1 MAIKPTIFKFNIS
14 LSDLNREIYEELNL
28 TVAQHPSETTERMVT
43 RVLAFCLNT
52 GDRLEFCK
60 GISNT
65 EEPDLWRQSL
75 TGEIDSWIEIGE
87 PTFDRV
93 KKTSR
98 QAKETLVYSFNS
110 KSSTWWQLEGSKL
123 SALPA
128 TFFQFQWNE
137 IKTLAELIERK
148 VNASVTISGDSIY
161 VATDKGEQ
169 EVILCELVG

>member
-128 TFFQFQWNE
+128 TFFSFNGTKSKRWLSLSKE
-137 IKTLAELIERK
+137 KLMPP
-148 VNASVTISGDSIY
+148 
-161 VATDKGEQ
+161 
-169 EVILCELVG
+169 